1 MSVKSQQKENMIY
14 PQQSMMKTNIQM
26 ILNRM
31 RMMSLKKM
39 KTNLMKDAWEAPPVD
54 KRLIKVLAMDS
65 EHNRIEFLA
74 KTLC

>member
-1 MSVKSQQKENMIY
+1 MNVKSQQKENMIY
-14 PQQSMMKTNIQM
+14 LQQNTMRTNIQTTS
-26 ILNRM
+26 NHM

-39 KTNLMKDAWEAPPVD
+39 KTNLMKDAWEAPLVD

-65 EHNRIEFLA
+65 EHNRTEFLA

>member
-1 MSVKSQQKENMIY
+1 
-14 PQQSMMKTNIQM
+14 
-26 ILNRM
+26 M

-39 KTNLMKDAWEAPPVD
+39 KTNLMKDAWEAPLVD

-65 EHNRIEFLA
+65 EHNRTEFLA